1 MIPLKGLR
9 HAQSDPTPNL
19 LHLDNPLIEAPETVS
34 HNHTDDPSPDE
45 QSIRKLGLV
54 ALINFVGF
62 TIELLGGLLFGSVA
76 LIGDAL
82 HMLFDSLAYI
92 IAPGATVIA
101 RRSDPAGRWT
111 FGLFRVEPFAA
122 FLNGV
127 LLVPLVL
134 YLVYESYQR
143 YLSPVEID
151 ATMTMLLAAAG
162 LLVNIGSVYILQGG
176 EMSLNERGA
185 YYHLLGDTGASVA
198 VIVSMLA
205 VRFTGLT
212 IIDPLTAIFI
222 AGLIIWSAVKL
233 LRESGA
239 IFFQQS
245 PVEPA
250 KIREMLTDLE
260 GVEKIEDL
268 HVWSLSSQISVA
280 SVCVTDSTT
289 TLAERD
295 ELVARIHEV
304 LETEFDITHS
314 TVEVVDMQHEH
325 TLT

>member
-1 MIPLKGLR
+1 M
-9 HAQSDPTPNL
+9 
-19 LHLDNPLIEAPETVS
+19 S
-34 HNHTDDPSPDE
+34 HDHNDDASPGD

-62 TIELLGGLLFGSVA
+62 TVELLGGLAFGSVA

-82 HMLFDSLAYI
+82 HMLFDALAYI
-92 IAPGATVIA
+92 IALGATVIA
-101 RRSDPAGRWT
+101 RRSDPSGRWT

-127 LLVPLVL
+127 LLVPMVL

-151 ATMTMLLAAAG
+151 ATMTMLLAAGG
-162 LLVNIGSVYILQGG
+162 LLVNIGSVYVLQGG

-185 YYHLLGDTGASVA
+185 YYHLLGDAGASMA

-205 VRFTGLT
+205 VRFTGHI
-212 IIDPLTAIFI
+212 IIDPLTAVFI

-239 IFFQQS
+239 IFLQQS
-245 PVEPA
+245 PIDPEE
-250 KIREMLTDLE
+250 IRDSITAID
-260 GVEKIEDL
+260 GVERVEDL
-268 HVWSLSSQISVA
+268 HVWSLSSQITVVSA
-280 SVCVTDSTT
+280 CVTDSTT
-289 TLAERD
+289 TLDERD
-295 ELVARIHEV
+295 ALVARIHEV

-314 TVEVVDMQHEH
+314 TVEVVNMPHEH